1 MADKYAGYRL
11 PDLTDGSM
19 ALVDAATMLV
29 LEGQPSE
36 LLHAGVE
43 RTGWQELGAPV
54 PDAAVGGRL
63 LVSRT
68 AAIAHVVADS
78 LLLTVL
84 DATNQ
89 PHIYAGRGGR
99 ALTSVPDP
107 RSYYDLLRTG
117 RRVHQ
122 VVERA
127 RAHPKR
133 GVHDEEPWAT
143 APHAVSNSVF
153 QYAHLVL
160 GDHSLKFAMGEL
172 KTAQPKLQPGETVE
186 DRTNRLLET
195 REKRRYVG
203 RYARTLGVAGAATA
217 LALSAHNQ
225 AQHLKA
231 EGDEIS
237 IERAA
242 LEEGDV
248 PFYSTVAAGAA
259 LRFGYWQVV
268 RRQRPGQENN

>member
-1 MADKYAGYRL
+1 MAEKYAGYRL

-19 ALVDAATMLV
+19 ALVDAATMFELD
-29 LEGQPSE
+29 GQPSD

-43 RTGWQELGAPV
+43 RTGWHESAAPV

-68 AAIAHVVADS
+68 AAIASVIADS
-78 LLLTVL
+78 LLRTVL

-89 PHIYAGRGGR
+89 PYIDTGRGGQ
-99 ALTSVPDP
+99 ALTSAPDP
-107 RSYYDLLRTG
+107 RSYHDLLRTG

-143 APHAVSNSVF
+143 APHAVSDSVF
-153 QYAHLVL
+153 QYAHLLL
-160 GDHSLKFAMGEL
+160 GDHSLKFAMDEL

-195 REKRRYVG
+195 REKRQYAW
-203 RYARTLGVAGAATA
+203 RYARTLGLAGAATA

-231 EGDEIS
+231 KGDEIS

-242 LEEGDV
+242 LEDGDV
-248 PFYSTVAAGAA
+248 PFYSTVAGGAA
-259 LRFGYWQVV
+259 LRFGYWRLV
-268 RRQRPGQENN
+268 RRQRPGQEKE